1 MAPLFGGTTPRCPP
15 IMGGTFP
22 IPPWGPQWGPGV
34 RGGAVVVLW
43 WSGERPRGLTLGA
56 VKASPQSQLRLLELA
71 DLDAELA
78 RLDHR
83 RRSLPEIAEL
93 ARLEARASEL
103 KDEIVVTETELSD
116 LAREQGRAER
126 DVEQVRTRIDRDRAR
141 LDAGQ
146 VSAARELATLQ
157 SEIESLRRR
166 QGDLEEIVL
175 ELMERREGLVS
186 RRDELTTERDSLG
199 TEMTEVAARRDAA
212 LEEIDEQAG
221 KASEQRDGIV
231 AEVPADLLK
240 LYEQIRDSR
249 GVGAAALRAGR
260 CEGCH
265 LTLNKVD
272 LNQIRASAPDEVLR
286 CEECRRILVRTPES
300 GL

>member
-1 MAPLFGGTTPRCPP
+1 
-15 IMGGTFP
+15 
-22 IPPWGPQWGPGV
+22 
-34 RGGAVVVLW
+34 
-43 WSGERPRGLTLGA
+43 
-56 VKASPQSQLRLLELA
+56 VKASPQSQLRLLDLA

-83 RRSLPEIAEL
+83 RRGLPEVAEL
-93 ARLEARASEL
+93 ARLEARATQL
-103 KDEIVVTETELSD
+103 KDEIVVTETELTD

-126 DVEQVRTRIDRDRAR
+126 DVDQVRARIDRDRAR

-146 VSAARELATLQ
+146 VAAARELATLQ
-157 SEIESLRRR
+157 SEVESLRKR

-186 RRDELTTERDSLG
+186 RRDGLASERENLG
-199 TEMTEVAARRDAA
+199 TEIAAVTARRDAA
-212 LEEIDEQAG
+212 FKEIDEQAG
-221 KASEQRDGIV
+221 HASERRAQVV

-265 LTLNKVD
+265 VTLSTVD

>member
-1 MAPLFGGTTPRCPP
+1 
-15 IMGGTFP
+15 
-22 IPPWGPQWGPGV
+22 
-34 RGGAVVVLW
+34 
-43 WSGERPRGLTLGA
+43 

-71 DLDAELA
+71 DLDAELG
-78 RLDHR
+78 RLTHR
-83 RRSLPEIAEL
+83 RRSLPEVAEL

-103 KDEIVVTETELSD
+103 KDEIVVTETD
-116 LAREQGRAER
+116 LNDLEREQGRAER

-175 ELMERREGLVS
+175 ELMERREGLTN
-186 RRDELTTERDSLG
+186 RRDELTAERDSLG
-199 TEMTEVAARRDAA
+199 TQAAEVAARRDATFK
-212 LEEIDEQAG
+212 EIDEQAG
-221 KASEQRDGIV
+221 KAAEQRATV
-231 AEVPADLLK
+231 AADVPADLLK
-240 LYEQIRDSR
+240 LYEQIRDTR
-249 GVGAAALRAGR
+249 GVGAAMLRAGR

-265 LTLNKVD
+265 LSLNKVD
-272 LNQIRASAPDEVLR
+272 LNQIRASAADEVIR

>member
-1 MAPLFGGTTPRCPP
+1 MRLARSVDAPNRS
-15 IMGGTFP
+15 
-22 IPPWGPQWGPGV
+22 PG
-34 RGGAVVVLW
+34 R
-43 WSGERPRGLTLGA
+43 LTLGA

-71 DLDAELA
+71 HLDAELA

-83 RRSLPEIAEL
+83 RRSLPEVAEL
-93 ARLEARASEL
+93 ARLETRASEL
-103 KDEIVVTETELSD
+103 KDEIVVTETELGD

-157 SEIESLRRR
+157 SEIESLHRR

-175 ELMERREGLVS
+175 DLMERREGLVS
-186 RRDELTTERDSLG
+186 RRDELTAERDRLG
-199 TEMTEVAARRDAA
+199 AETTEVAERRDAA
-212 LEEIDEQAG
+212 FREIDERAG
-221 KASEQRDGIV
+221 QASEQRRGVV
-231 AEVPADLLK
+231 AEVPADLVK
-240 LYEQIRDSR
+240 LYEQIRDAR
-249 GVGAAALRAGR
+249 EVGAAALRAGR

-265 LTLNKVD
+265 VTLSKVD
-272 LNQIRASAPDEVLR
+272 LNQIRASAPDEVIR